1 MSNSLKRSTG
11 EASISGTSI
20 YTVPVGGTATIIGC
34 RASNKTTTAPTRVHF
49 TLNGVFIS
57 GAEIYLPESSAIDI
71 LVGGKIVAEAGDELV
86 AFADDDSVVDVYVS
100 YLEQS

>member
-1 MSNSLKRSTG
+1 MANVLKRSTG
-11 EASISGTSI
+11 EASTTGSTI

-34 RASNKTTTAPTRVHF
+34 RASNKTTTPTRVHF

-57 GAEIYLPESSAIDI
+57 GAGIYLPESSAIDI
-71 LVGGKIVAEAGDELV
+71 LVGGKIVAEAGDALV
-86 AFADDDSVVDVYVS
+86 AFADDNSTVDVYVS